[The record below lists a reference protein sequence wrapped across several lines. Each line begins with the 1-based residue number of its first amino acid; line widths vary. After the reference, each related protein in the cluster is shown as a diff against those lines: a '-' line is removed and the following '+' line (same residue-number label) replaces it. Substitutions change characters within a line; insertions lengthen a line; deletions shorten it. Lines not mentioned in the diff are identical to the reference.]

1 MKSMKH
7 ILVTAV
13 FIVGLGLTAYAGGQD
28 MSDVSTGALN
38 INSATVEELSM
49 LPHIN
54 LDTARNIVNFRDSN
68 GPFST
73 VDELRNVRGINRTL
87 LDDLRTHLKVRGSSD
102 FHPYGA
108 VYRAP

>member
-54 LDTARNIVNFRDSN
+54 LDTARNIANFRDSN
-68 GPFST
+68 GPFSS